1 MRKTVERI
9 NLKSPFYL
17 LIQREFSDL
26 EHNYIVLYEKRSRI
40 TNIVR
45 PWCKL
50 LKDITF

>member
-17 LIQREFSDL
+17 LIQSEFSDL
-26 EHNYIVLYEKRSRI
+26 EHNYTVQKRSRI